1 MTRSPPARRGAT
13 SPAVWGSCRTAMSP
27 GRARRRSA
35 CVSRASTA
43 RYAARSPA
51 PSSPP
56 SPGDPWRRLWI
67 RFVMWKKAGSP
78 STTAQRHAMPASTT
92 YPSSSCS
99 SSATPPPSLVEFTCH
114 IVEPASGGTSSE
126 ETAAK
131 RLRSSSVARP
141 WRRAIGLAVIGT
153 SRTSPSCRLRV
164 PSSGYR
170 LSKTSRMHERREPM
184 EVLAAVDLEGGLERA
199 WESILTFVPKLLGF
213 LLILG
218 IGYFVAKALES
229 LLDRILER
237 VGFDR
242 IVERGGLRTALA
254 RSKLDASSILARI
267 VFYVAFL
274 FLLQLAFGLFG
285 PNPISDVLEG
295 IIAFLPNLFVAV
307 VIVVITAAIATGA
320 KTVIESVLG
329 GLSYGRVLAVTAAVA
344 IWFIG
349 IAAALNQ
356 VDIAPEIVN
365 GLFYAMLALV
375 VGVGIVAVGGGG
387 IQPMRERWQ
396 RALTRLD
403 AEAPRIRQE
412 TEGAGGFTGEVVDG
426 ERLVEGDLSCAP
438 TRPRRIVRMTP
449 IERVMHD
456 HGPPEEELD
465 VGTTHAAVPALLV
478 HDPVLGRHD
487 VERLAHRR

>member
-1 MTRSPPARRGAT
+1 
-13 SPAVWGSCRTAMSP
+13 
-27 GRARRRSA
+27 
-35 CVSRASTA
+35 
-43 RYAARSPA
+43 
-51 PSSPP
+51 
-56 SPGDPWRRLWI
+56 
-67 RFVMWKKAGSP
+67 
-78 STTAQRHAMPASTT
+78 
-92 YPSSSCS
+92 
-99 SSATPPPSLVEFTCH
+99 
-114 IVEPASGGTSSE
+114 
-126 ETAAK
+126 
-131 RLRSSSVARP
+131 
-141 WRRAIGLAVIGT
+141 
-153 SRTSPSCRLRV
+153 
-164 PSSGYR
+164 
-170 LSKTSRMHERREPM
+170 M

-218 IGYFVAKALES
+218 IGYFVAKALEG

-274 FLLQLAFGLFG
+274 FVLQLAFGLFG

-307 VIVVITAAIATGA
+307 VIVVLTAAIATGA

-344 IWFIG
+344 IWVIG
-349 IAAALNQ
+349 VAAALNQ
-356 VDIAPEIVN
+356 VNIAPEIVN

-396 RALTRLD
+396 RALMRLD
-403 AEAPRIRQE
+403 TEAPRIRQE
-412 TEGAGGFTGEVVDG
+412 TEGAGDRMREEVDQVRREMKGEDEPVVTTT
-426 ERLVEGDLSCAP
+426 P
-438 TRPRRIVRMTP
+438 TTP
-449 IERVMHD
+449 
-456 HGPPEEELD
+456 PPPT
-465 VGTTHAAVPALLV
+465 GTTPET
-478 HDPVLGRHD
+478 PPPG
-487 VERLAHRR
+487 

>member
-1 MTRSPPARRGAT
+1 
-13 SPAVWGSCRTAMSP
+13 
-27 GRARRRSA
+27 
-35 CVSRASTA
+35 
-43 RYAARSPA
+43 
-51 PSSPP
+51 
-56 SPGDPWRRLWI
+56 
-67 RFVMWKKAGSP
+67 
-78 STTAQRHAMPASTT
+78 
-92 YPSSSCS
+92 
-99 SSATPPPSLVEFTCH
+99 
-114 IVEPASGGTSSE
+114 
-126 ETAAK
+126 
-131 RLRSSSVARP
+131 
-141 WRRAIGLAVIGT
+141 
-153 SRTSPSCRLRV
+153 
-164 PSSGYR
+164 
-170 LSKTSRMHERREPM
+170 M

-218 IGYFVAKALES
+218 IGYFVAKALEG

-274 FLLQLAFGLFG
+274 FVLQLAFGLFG

-307 VIVVITAAIATGA
+307 VIVVLTAAIATGA

-344 IWFIG
+344 IWVIG
-349 IAAALNQ
+349 VAAALNQ
-356 VDIAPEIVN
+356 VNIAPEIVN

-396 RALTRLD
+396 RALMRLD
-403 AEAPRIRQE
+403 TEAPRIRQE
-412 TEGAGGFTGEVVDG
+412 TEGAGDRMREEVDQVRREMKGEDEPVVTTT
-426 ERLVEGDLSCAP
+426 P
-438 TRPRRIVRMTP
+438 TTS
-449 IERVMHD
+449 
-456 HGPPEEELD
+456 PPPT
-465 VGTTHAAVPALLV
+465 GTTPET
-478 HDPVLGRHD
+478 PPPG
-487 VERLAHRR
+487 